1 MAKGKRWWAI
11 GLSALALIVMVL
23 AFFVLPRQ
31 DIGTDQIVAALK
43 DAVSALPGSTLE
55 VGSVSGNP
63 ITGYRVRDITI
74 TSPEGEIARAPVV
87 VLRLLLPSLLRGDPL
102 PRSITVRNG
111 ALSAEGLLAA
121 LRARAPST
129 GKAFSLKNFPVIRFE
144 PVTIGTASG
153 DFIMK
158 SARLSPGEGSATVS
172 ASGTF
177 LGIPFDVGG
186 SVVADDAL
194 TVTDAFLRAGDTVV
208 ALSGALTPLDVKGT
222 MEGLR
227 LEQIVSA
234 AGLDVPLKGG
244 VTSSLSASVREGQ
257 VLLSGEGRLEGG
269 HIAGIDAEGDFHWTA
284 DPKAMTASFHNGRVF
299 SSPVQGSVALAFGE
313 AAPRATVTL
322 ALEQVALGEWRGLLP
337 WLSTWSGTLSTLKV
351 ALEGPMSRL
360 GGPVTFEA
368 PALRIGEFPVQAVSG
383 TATLVDGASVALAA
397 SGQWNGT
404 PLTVRGDISLGGGG
418 PLTVRLTTDRLDIKS
433 AGILYAPGMNLGGT
447 GALDA
452 ALSFGAD
459 NAISAEGTLSAP
471 KIFALGAEGR
481 KLKVAF
487 SLADGTLRLP
497 SFTVSLPAGG
507 TVTGGGSLSGLEKGP
522 GSMALSGEGK
532 GIRGEAVQT
541 LLGKGAK
548 GLALGGVYD
557 LTWRAE
563 GPLREP
569 DVTFSV
575 RGQDASLSPTL
586 PLRNLAF
593 GGRLDN
599 GRLSVT
605 GGSAALFGGRVE
617 FSGGGSLARDQAI
630 DVKGRFSGLSV
641 QRIASA
647 QGMNPG
653 EFSGALSGTFSLAGK
668 ASDPTIAVT
677 METNEATVLGVPVA
691 KVRAEAAGNSA
702 ALKLTAFSG
711 NVFGAPLA
719 LQGELALAG
728 SSTGTLKGTVRSLD
742 IATVRDRFFPSATVS
757 GQMNGNFTLTTGAG
771 KPASIA
777 LSADSS
783 ILSVYGTLME
793 RVRLTAR
800 STGQNGVHVD
810 LEGSLGRGPIALE
823 GDFVRAKDAVTF
835 TVKNRGAIDLDR
847 AMAGVSSQTTNGLR
861 GGVDLEVRGR
871 LGDGTVQADGTV
883 TSKSVQVYGVAV
895 TNVVVP
901 FTWRGKSVIISDGRG
916 DSHGGKFSVAAEVD
930 PATMRWNGTLAI
942 RGMDLDKATESFF
955 AGAGRLTGIAD
966 LSVTGSGTGGM
977 VGLMFGSGE
986 FSAKDGALSGFEGLD
1001 ALAKDGTVRFASA
1014 LSHFSV
1020 DGRNIY
1026 LMPGSRVTAP
1036 IGDKIYRYL
1045 SASGSVGFRDTPLD
1059 LRCAG
1064 DVNIRA
1070 LNTVLGALQGIL
1082 SVDGNPLSPEFFQN
1096 LLSGLVG
1103 GISNND
1109 FRELTFNLKG
1119 TWQDPALSD
1128 LLVMNQQKPI
1138 SFPRPTS
1145 PGRDEQKITVT
1156 LEFPV
1161 GEGANTT
1168 KSTEDQVKQQIL
1180 QNILRQIVPSGTSE
1194 DSLSPNDPYDY

>member
-1 MAKGKRWWAI
+1 MAKGKQRWAI
-11 GLSALALIVMVL
+11 GLLTLALIVIGL
-23 AFFVLPRQ
+23 AFFVLPRR
-31 DIGTDQIVAALK
+31 DIGTDQIVAALR
-43 DAVSALPGSTLE
+43 DAVSALPGGSLE

-74 TSPEGEIARAPVV
+74 RGPGGEIARAPVV

-102 PRSITVRNG
+102 PKSITVRNG
-111 ALSAEGLLAA
+111 TLSAEKLLAA
-121 LRARAPST
+121 LRARTPSP

-144 PVTIGTASG
+144 PVTISTASG

-158 SARLSPGEGSATVS
+158 SARLSPGDGSATVS

-177 LGIPFDVGG
+177 LEIPFDIGG
-186 SVVADDAL
+186 SVVDDDAL

-208 ALSGALTPLDVKGT
+208 ALSGALAPLDMKGT

-227 LEQIVSA
+227 LERIASA
-234 AGLDVPLKGG
+234 ARLNLPLEGS
-244 VTSSLSASVREGQ
+244 VTSSFSVSAREGQ
-257 VLLSGEGRLEGG
+257 VLLSGEGGLHGG

-284 DPKAMTASFHNGRVF
+284 NPKTMAVSLHNGRIF
-299 SSPVQGSVALAFGE
+299 SSPAQGSVALAFGG
-313 AAPRATVTL
+313 AATRARVTL
-322 ALEQVALGEWRGLLP
+322 ALEQVALGEWTGLLP

-351 ALEGPMSRL
+351 ALEGPMARL

-383 TATLVDGASVALAA
+383 TATLADGASVALAA

-404 PLTVRGDISLGGGG
+404 PLTVRGDIPLGGDA
-418 PLTVRLTTDRLDIKS
+418 PLTVRLATDRLDIKS
-433 AGILYAPGMNLGGT
+433 AGALYAPGMNLGGT

-452 ALSFGAD
+452 ALTFGTGKSV
-459 NAISAEGTLSAP
+459 SAEGTLSAP
-471 KIFALGAEGR
+471 KIFALGAEAR

-487 SLADGTLRLP
+487 SLADGALSLP
-497 SFTVSLPAGG
+497 SFTLSLPAGG
-507 TVTGGGSLSGLEKGP
+507 TVTGTGTLSELDKDSGT
-522 GSMALSGEGK
+522 MTLSGEGK
-532 GIRGEAVQT
+532 GIRGEAVQA

-548 GLALGGVYD
+548 GLALGGAYD
-557 LTWRAE
+557 LAWKAH

-575 RGQDASLSPTL
+575 RGQDAPLSPGL

-593 GGRLDN
+593 GGRFGK
-599 GRLSVT
+599 GRLAVT

-617 FSGGGSLARDQAI
+617 FSGGGSLAKDQAI
-630 DVKGRFSGLSV
+630 DVKGRFAGLSV

-653 EFSGALSGTFSLAGK
+653 EFSGALSGTFSLSGR
-668 ASDPTIAVT
+668 ASDPAVAVT
-677 METNEATVLGVPVA
+677 LETNEATVLGVPFA
-691 KVRAEAAGNSA
+691 KVRAEAEGTFA
-702 ALKLTAFSG
+702 ALKLTTFSG
-711 NVFGAPLA
+711 NVFGAPLV

-728 SSTGTLKGTVRSLD
+728 TASGTLKGTVHGLD
-742 IATVRDRFFPSATVS
+742 IATVRDRFFPSATIS
-757 GQMNGNFTLTTGAG
+757 GQMNGAFTLTTGAG
-771 KPASIA
+771 KPASIVF
-777 LSADSS
+777 SADSP

-793 RVRLTAR
+793 RVRLSAR
-800 STGQNGVHVD
+800 STGRHGVHVG

-823 GDFVRAKDAVTF
+823 GDFVRAEDAVTF
-835 TVKNRGAIDLDR
+835 TVKNRGTIDLDR
-847 AMAGVSSQTTNGLR
+847 AMAGVSSQTTNGVR

-871 LGDGTVQADGTV
+871 LGGGSVQADGTI
-883 TSKSVQVYGVAV
+883 TSESVQIYGITV
-895 TNVVVP
+895 TNVAVP
-901 FTWRGKSVIISDGRG
+901 FTWRGKSVTIANGRG

-930 PATMRWNGTLAI
+930 PVTMRWNGTLAV
-942 RGMDLDKATESFF
+942 RGMDLDKATKGFF
-955 AGAGRLTGIAD
+955 GGKGRLSGTAD

-977 VGLMFGSGE
+977 VGLIFGNGE
-986 FSAKDGALSGFEGLD
+986 FTAKDGALSGFEALD
-1001 ALAKDGTVRFASA
+1001 ALSKDGTVRFASA

-1036 IGDKIYRYL
+1036 VGDKIYRYF
-1045 SASGSVGFRDTPLD
+1045 SANGSVGFRDTPLD

-1119 TWQDPALSD
+1119 TWKDPVLSD
-1128 LLVMNQQKPI
+1128 LLVMNQRKPV

-1145 PGRDEQKITVT
+1145 PGRNEQKITVT

-1161 GEGANTT
+1161 GEGSNTT

-1180 QNILRQIVPSGTSE
+1180 KNILRQIVPSGSSD
-1194 DSLSPNDPYDY
+1194 DSFSPYDY